1 MIEITEHSG
10 YKDDLGVELSE
21 EQSDLLQNQSYG
33 QFFKRKKDKQLCF
46 SIQHKED
53 KRYLIESSYMIGID
67 WIIENK
73 LSIYV
78 QPKLNKEDK
87 EIDYL
92 KMLFEA
98 LKEPANLNHLDDL
111 YTIDFKAPL
120 IEIEQQQDKLTPLL
134 LLEFLQLLK
143 QIVRRGLKKSY
154 YKVTRNL
161 NSRVKGKI
169 LINATVK
176 QNHTKQKMLNNVCQ
190 YEEFGFNSVEN
201 RVLKKALL
209 FTQSAL
215 NNLKGV
221 SDIDFK
227 HLFQFV
233 SPAFQQVDEH
243 IDLKELKKSKPN
255 PLFKDYTQALKLA
268 KLILKKYGYN
278 ISNTTETKIK
288 TPPFWVDM
296 SKLFELYVFKKL
308 REEFSERKEIIYHK
322 KFHGLEPDYLLNSKS
337 KGHKMVIDAKY
348 KPRYKNDNIYLDD
361 ARQLSGYAR
370 LKSIYKELGLED
382 NNELIDCL
390 IVYSDQ
396 SLGEKPFRE
405 SLMNQVED
413 NKYLRLFKVGI
424 KLPEINLP
432 K

>member
-1 MIEITEHSG
+1 MIKITEHSG
-10 YKDDLGVELSE
+10 YKDDLGVKLSE
-21 EQSDLLQNQSYG
+21 EQSELLQQQSYSH
-33 QFFKRKKDKQLCF
+33 FFKRKKDKQLCF

-67 WIIENK
+67 WIIEHK

-78 QPKLNKEDK
+78 QPKLNKEAK

-98 LKEPANLNHLDDL
+98 LKEPENLNHLDDL
-111 YTIDFKAPL
+111 YTIDFEAPL

-215 NNLKGV
+215 NNLKGISYV
-221 SDIDFK
+221 DFK

-255 PLFKDYTQALKLA
+255 PLFKEYTQALKLA

-288 TPPFWVDM
+288 TPPFWIDM
-296 SKLFELYVFKKL
+296 TKLFELYVFKKL

-322 KFHGLEPDYLLNSKS
+322 KIHGLEPDYLLNSKS
-337 KGHKMVIDAKY
+337 KDVQMIIDAKY
-348 KPRYKNDNIYLDD
+348 KPKYKNDNIYLDD

-390 IVYSDQ
+390 IIYSDQ

-405 SLMNQVED
+405 SLMNKVED

>member
-21 EQSDLLQNQSYG
+21 EQSDLLQNQSYC
-33 QFFKRKKDKQLCF
+33 QFFKRKEDKQLCF

-98 LKEPANLNHLDDL
+98 LKEPVNLNHLDDL